1 MPLDKIE
8 NIEEY
13 VKTHESLVLHI
24 KNNPVGCIIEENNE
38 NKSKYSLVEKKSEV
52 KASIRGFLN
61 KHEDAGLLMGFK
73 FKIQINNE
81 ILEYT
86 SYPNEEFIEAII
98 LNEIIFVIDN
108 KMKQMFSCKISTDQ
122 FVKKMRRSECLANDG
137 LIYYSEGQAQVV
149 HERLKTGIV
158 RRD

>member
-61 KHEDAGLLMGFK
+61 KHDDAGLLMGFK

-98 LNEIIFVIDN
+98 LNEMIFVIDN

-122 FVKKMRRSECLANDG
+122 FVKTKSELNKFQKI
-137 LIYYSEGQAQVV
+137 LN
-149 HERLKTGIV
+149 K
-158 RRD
+158 

>member
-13 VKTHESLVLHI
+13 VKTHESLDLHI
-24 KNNPVGCIIEENNE
+24 KNNPVGCKIEENNE
-38 NKSKYSLVEKKSEV
+38 NKSKYSLIEKKSEV

-61 KHEDAGLLMGFK
+61 KHEDVGLLMGFK

-86 SYPNEEFIEAII
+86 SYPNEEFIDAII
-98 LNEIIFVIDN
+98 LNEMIFVIDS
-108 KMKQMFSCKISTDQ
+108 KMKQIFSCKISTDQ
-122 FVKKMRRSECLANDG
+122 FVKTKSELNKFQKI
-137 LIYYSEGQAQVV
+137 LN
-149 HERLKTGIV
+149 K
-158 RRD
+158 

>member
-8 NIEEY
+8 NTEEY

-38 NKSKYSLVEKKSEV
+38 NKSKYSSIEKKSEV

-61 KHEDAGLLMGFK
+61 KHEDVGLLMGFK

-86 SYPNEEFIEAII
+86 SYPNEEFIDTII
-98 LNEIIFVIDN
+98 LNEMIFVIDN
-108 KMKQMFSCKISTDQ
+108 KMKQVFSCKISTDQ
-122 FVKKMRRSECLANDG
+122 FVKTKSELNKFQKI
-137 LIYYSEGQAQVV
+137 LN
-149 HERLKTGIV
+149 K
-158 RRD
+158 

>member
-98 LNEIIFVIDN
+98 LNEMIFVIDN

-122 FVKKMRRSECLANDG
+122 FVKTKSELNKFQKI
-137 LIYYSEGQAQVV
+137 LS
-149 HERLKTGIV
+149 K
-158 RRD
+158 

>member
-81 ILEYT
+81 VLEYT
-86 SYPNEEFIEAII
+86 AYPNDQFIDAII
-98 LNEIIFVIDN
+98 LNEVIFVIDN

-122 FVKKMRRSECLANDG
+122 FVKTKSELNKFQKI
-137 LIYYSEGQAQVV
+137 LN
-149 HERLKTGIV
+149 K
-158 RRD
+158 

>member
-38 NKSKYSLVEKKSEV
+38 NKSKYLLVEKKSEV

-61 KHEDAGLLMGFK
+61 KHEDAWLLMGFK

-81 ILEYT
+81 ILEYK

-98 LNEIIFVIDN
+98 LNEMIFVIDN

-122 FVKKMRRSECLANDG
+122 FVKTKSELNKFQKI
-137 LIYYSEGQAQVV
+137 LN
-149 HERLKTGIV
+149 K
-158 RRD
+158 

>member
-13 VKTHESLVLHI
+13 IKTHESLVLHI

-38 NKSKYSLVEKKSEV
+38 NKSKYSLIEKKSEV

-61 KHEDAGLLMGFK
+61 KHEDVGLLMGFK
-73 FKIQINNE
+73 FKLQINSE

-86 SYPNEEFIEAII
+86 LYPNDEFIDAII
-98 LNEIIFVIDN
+98 LNEMIFVIDN

-122 FVKKMRRSECLANDG
+122 FVKTKSELNKFQKI
-137 LIYYSEGQAQVV
+137 LN
-149 HERLKTGIV
+149 K
-158 RRD
+158 

>member
-38 NKSKYSLVEKKSEV
+38 NKSKYSLVEKKSEI

-86 SYPNEEFIEAII
+86 SYPNEEFIDAII
-98 LNEIIFVIDN
+98 LNEMIFVIDN
-108 KMKQMFSCKISTDQ
+108 KMKQIFSCKISTDQ
-122 FVKKMRRSECLANDG
+122 FVKTKSELNKFQKILND
-137 LIYYSEGQAQVV
+137 
-149 HERLKTGIV
+149 
-158 RRD
+158 

>member
-13 VKTHESLVLHI
+13 IKTHESLVLHI

-38 NKSKYSLVEKKSEV
+38 NKSKYSLIEKKSEV

-61 KHEDAGLLMGFK
+61 KHEDVGLLMGFK
-73 FKIQINNE
+73 FKIQINND

-98 LNEIIFVIDN
+98 LNEMIFVIDN

-122 FVKKMRRSECLANDG
+122 FVKTKSELNKFQKI
-137 LIYYSEGQAQVV
+137 LNE
-149 HERLKTGIV
+149 
-158 RRD
+158 

>member
-38 NKSKYSLVEKKSEV
+38 NKSKYSLIEKKSEV

-61 KHEDAGLLMGFK
+61 KHDDVGLLMGFK

-86 SYPNEEFIEAII
+86 SYPNEEFIDAII
-98 LNEIIFVIDN
+98 LNEMIFVIDN
-108 KMKQMFSCKISTDQ
+108 KMKQVFSCKISTDQ
-122 FVKKMRRSECLANDG
+122 FVKTKSELNKFQKILND
-137 LIYYSEGQAQVV
+137 
-149 HERLKTGIV
+149 
-158 RRD
+158 

>member
-38 NKSKYSLVEKKSEV
+38 NKSKYSLVEKKSEI

-98 LNEIIFVIDN
+98 LNEMIFVIDN

-122 FVKKMRRSECLANDG
+122 FVKTKSELNKFQKI
-137 LIYYSEGQAQVV
+137 LN
-149 HERLKTGIV
+149 K
-158 RRD
+158 

>member
-98 LNEIIFVIDN
+98 LNEMIFVIDN

-122 FVKKMRRSECLANDG
+122 FVKTKSELNKFQKI
-137 LIYYSEGQAQVV
+137 LNE
-149 HERLKTGIV
+149 
-158 RRD
+158 

>member
-38 NKSKYSLVEKKSEV
+38 NKSKYLLIEKKSEV

-61 KHEDAGLLMGFK
+61 KHEDVGLLMGFK

-86 SYPNEEFIEAII
+86 SYPNEEFIDAII
-98 LNEIIFVIDN
+98 LNEMIFVIDN
-108 KMKQMFSCKISTDQ
+108 KMKQVFSCKISTDQ
-122 FVKKMRRSECLANDG
+122 FVKTKSELNKFQKI
-137 LIYYSEGQAQVV
+137 LN
-149 HERLKTGIV
+149 K
-158 RRD
+158 

>member
-24 KNNPVGCIIEENNE
+24 RNNPVGCIIEENNE

-98 LNEIIFVIDN
+98 LNEMIFVIDN

-122 FVKKMRRSECLANDG
+122 FVKTKSELNKFQKI
-137 LIYYSEGQAQVV
+137 LN
-149 HERLKTGIV
+149 K
-158 RRD
+158 